1 MAKSINQIQNELI
14 NDGTI
19 DAIAKGLASRDEAGL
34 ESLDLIP
41 RAIIAFAA
49 AFIDKARENIN
60 KSGSVDTGKLADG
73 LTQGELR
80 RSKTSYE
87 LEVGYRSSD
96 AASKYYDFVNKGVRG
111 TDSGQPS
118 DSPYQF
124 RSRTPATNGPMVK
137 AIEGWVKRQGI
148 SSRRETARTSVSA
161 TARKRKAVSDI
172 AQTRST
178 AFLIARSIKR
188 KGLKRTGFF
197 DNAVDEYFGDL
208 FYQTMAE
215 VAGAD
220 VQAVIR
226 AGNLL
231 INKENK

>member
-1 MAKSINQIQNELI
+1 MAKSISQIQDELI

-19 DAIAKGLASRDEAGL
+19 NQLAEGLANRGEAGL
-34 ESLDLIP
+34 ESLEIVS
-41 RAIIAFAA
+41 RTIIEFAV

-96 AASKYYDFVNKGVRG
+96 PASKYYDFVNKGVRG
-111 TDSGQPS
+111 TDSGQPAN
-118 DSPYQF
+118 SPYKF
-124 RSRTPATNGPMVK
+124 RSRTPSTNGPMVK
-137 AIEGWVKRQGI
+137 AIEGWVKRQRI
-148 SSRRETARTSVSA
+148 SSTRETSRTSVSS

-172 AQTRST
+172 AQTKTT

-197 DNAVDEYFGDL
+197 DNAVDQYFGDL
-208 FYQTMAE
+208 FYQTMAQA
-215 VAGAD
+215 VGAD
-220 VQAVIR
+220 VRAVIR
-226 AGNLL
+226 AGDLL
-231 INKENK
+231 INKEK

>member
-1 MAKSINQIQNELI
+1 MAKSISQIQDELI
-14 NDGTI
+14 SDGTI
-19 DAIAKGLASRDEAGL
+19 SALAKDLEGRGESGLI
-34 ESLDLIP
+34 SLDLIEA
-41 RAIIAFAA
+41 AIIQFAV
-49 AFIDKARENIN
+49 AFIDKVKENLN
-60 KSGSVDTGKLADG
+60 QSGSVDTGKLSDG
-73 LTQGELR
+73 ISKGELIN
-80 RSKTSYE
+80 KGGNFE
-87 LEVGYRSSD
+87 LQVGYDPDSE
-96 AASKYYDFVNKGVRG
+96 AAKYYDFVNKGVKG

-124 RSRTPATNGPMVK
+124 RSRTPSANGPMVK
-137 AIEGWVKRQGI
+137 AIMGWVKRQGI

-197 DNAVDEYFGDL
+197 DNAVDQYFGDL
-208 FYQTMAE
+208 FYETMAQ
-215 VAGAD
+215 VAAAN
-220 VQAVIR
+220 VEAVIMSR
-226 AGNLL
+226 NML